1 MEPLMVGSGSEQ
13 AGVLYFLG
21 VLSIML
27 AGLVLIIR
35 TKGLFIL
42 LLLLG
47 IVAVAIGSLSPGGRS
62 DTEPIPISP
71 VEQQLNV
78 IRRQIEPCWHI
89 PAGTRDVENLVIY
102 IAVVMN
108 PDGTVRRAEIVDR
121 ARVTRDPIFRAVAAS
136 ALRAVIDPQCSP
148 LKLPPQKY
156 QQWKNFTLSFNP
168 KELP

>member
-1 MEPLMVGSGSEQ
+1 MEPLIIGGGSGE
-13 AGVLYFLG
+13 AEVLYLLG
-21 VLSIML
+21 VLFIVL
-27 AGLVLIIR
+27 AGFVLIIA
-35 TKGLFIL
+35 TKRVFVL

-47 IVAVAIGSLSPGGRS
+47 LVAVAIGSFSPGGRS
-62 DTEPIPISP
+62 LTEPIPISP
-71 VEQQLNV
+71 VEINI

-89 PAGTRDVENLVIY
+89 PAGTRDAENLVIY

-121 ARVTRDPIFRAVAAS
+121 ALVARDPIFRAVAAS

-148 LKLPPQKY
+148 LKLPPRKY
-156 QQWKNFTLSFNP
+156 QQRKNFTLSFNP